1 MRLKIFIPL
10 KRLAPFLIFSSIVL
24 AQSPAKLEQS
34 IPTKQT
40 ILNRIGGDNGFKM
53 SFEQQSQYPFL
64 KTPKI
69 SKGSLLYS
77 PKRNFVW
84 EIYGEQAGKVIS
96 NGKKTWIYTPAEEK
110 EDKATLIIKKGNYDG
125 VESVIFDTDYD
136 ISSLKTTSN
145 GLKELK
151 INGSRQKGYEWA
163 VLRFK
168 EEPTLEIDS
177 FEFKDLNGTNTVI
190 KVKTFTRLTKAVP
203 VGTFN
208 FKAPKGTRI
217 IK

>member
-1 MRLKIFIPL
+1 MRLKIFVSFFIL
-10 KRLAPFLIFSSIVL
+10 SSFVF
-24 AQSPAKLEQS
+24 AQSPAKPDQS
-34 IPTKQT
+34 VPNKET
-40 ILNRIGGDNGFKM
+40 ILSKIGGDKGFKM
-53 SFEQQSQYPFL
+53 TFEQESRYTFL

-77 PKRNFVW
+77 PRRNFIW
-84 EIYGEQAGKVIS
+84 EIYGEQGGKVIS

-110 EDKATLIIKKGNYDG
+110 EDKPTLIIKTGNYDG

-136 ISSLKTTSN
+136 VSSLKTSSN
-145 GLKELK
+145 GLKELR
-151 INGSRQKGYEWA
+151 INGSKQKGYEWA

-168 EEPTLEIDS
+168 EEPVFAIDS

-190 KVKTFTRLTKAVP
+190 KVKTFTRLTKTVP
-203 VGTFN
+203 AGTFN
-208 FKAPKGTRI
+208 FKAPRGTRI

>member
-1 MRLKIFIPL
+1 MRLKIIVSL
-10 KRLAPFLIFSSIVL
+10 LIFSSFL
-24 AQSPAKLEQS
+24 FAQSPVKADQS
-34 IPTKQT
+34 VPNKET
-40 ILNRIGGDNGFKM
+40 ILSKIGGENGFKM
-53 SFEQQSQYPFL
+53 TFEQESRYTFL
-64 KTPKI
+64 KNTKT

-77 PKRNFVW
+77 PKRKFVW
-84 EIYGEQAGKVIS
+84 EIYGDQGGKVIS

-110 EDKATLIIKKGNYDG
+110 EDKATLIIRTGNYDG

-136 ISSLKTTSN
+136 VSSLKTSAN
-145 GLKELK
+145 GLKELR
-151 INGSRQKGYEWA
+151 INGSKQKGYEWA

-168 EEPTLEIDS
+168 EAPTFAIDS

-190 KVKTFTRLTKAVP
+190 KVKTFTRLTKVVP
-203 VGTFN
+203 AGTFN